1 MLFIKA
7 NYNSNHDI
15 CLCNENQNVGHA
27 CQVNIET
34 MNEKDGKY
42 TVGILEVKRI
52 LFKSEKN
59 IKSILTIS
67 SNLGVELIN

>member
-1 MLFIKA
+1 
-7 NYNSNHDI
+7 
-15 CLCNENQNVGHA
+15 
-27 CQVNIET
+27 
-34 MNEKDGKY
+34 MNGKDGKY